1 MNDTEREICPGCG
14 VHLPQID
21 GPTHRYIV
29 ASAGCWAMFSALL
42 NAGEPPL
49 APAPTNTLL
58 IDAYAAQHPG
68 PPSPQVIQS
77 VAVHLI
83 TLYGVLVKGVA
94 VDNALWIR
102 QQALHP
108 GKTGKKDR
116 FEWLASPD
124 LFDTVTV
131 ADIVK
136 QTTPAARTEQVA
148 RYVTSV
154 WDAWSKPHGAI
165 IADWYEKYVGST

>member
-1 MNDTEREICPGCG
+1 MNYTAHEACPGCG
-14 VHLPQID
+14 VHLPKSD
-21 GPTHRYIV
+21 GPTHRYIG
-29 ASAGCWAMFSALL
+29 ASAGCWAMFSALV

-58 IDAYAAQHPG
+58 VDAYAAQHPG
-68 PPSPQVIQS
+68 QPSPQAIQS

-83 TLYGVLVKGVA
+83 TLYGVLIKGVA
-94 VDNALWIR
+94 VDNAVWLR

-116 FEWLASPD
+116 FEWLSPPN
-124 LFDTVTV
+124 LFETITV

-136 QTTPAARTEQVA
+136 QTTPSARTEQA
-148 RYVTSV
+148 AHYVMSV
-154 WDAWSKPHGAI
+154 WDAWSKPHEAV
-165 IADWYEKYVGST
+165 IAGWYEKYVY